1 MCTTSLPF
9 QPTLKRMHS
18 LLSSVLEAM
27 RLAQSILNHIENI
40 QRRVEPSGPS
50 TRPRGLSVA
59 HRIISLEG
67 DTVRYATSGLRNGC
81 PCDTVRAF
89 CKICYASHA
98 ENSKWKHI
106 VLLFESLDFFWYN
119 FLVYVIRIPEGQQS
133 IKNCAEFGT
142 HISSET
148 DRW

>member
-98 ENSKWKHI
+98 ENSK
-106 VLLFESLDFFWYN
+106 
-119 FLVYVIRIPEGQQS
+119 
-133 IKNCAEFGT
+133 
-142 HISSET
+142 
-148 DRW
+148 